1 MHANQLLRLLYTTKW
16 KNNGRIEEITNG
28 ELVYFYAL
36 PDVIRVIRLRM
47 MCLEGRVFCRGLHDI

>member
-1 MHANQLLRLLYTTKW
+1 MLRLLYTSKW

-28 ELVYFYAL
+28 ELVYLYAL

-47 MCLEGRVFCRGLHDI
+47 MCLEGNMLFIEY